1 MKMTLIKVDNLH
13 VHFPVEEGTVKAV
26 KGISF
31 EINSGET
38 LAIVGES
45 GCGKST
51 TAHAL
56 MQLLS
61 SPGVIADGSMLFN
74 KTDLAKQS
82 DKYMQTIRGKDIA
95 MIFQEP
101 MTSLNPVIKVGEQ
114 IAETV
119 RVHTGASK
127 KEAWNKAVEMMDHVG
142 IATPERRAE
151 QYPHQMSGGMRQR
164 AMIAMA
170 LACEPKL
177 LIADEPTTA
186 LDVTIQAQILR
197 LMRKLQKEFNTAILF
212 ITHDLGVVAEMA
224 DRVAVMYL
232 GTLVE
237 EAAVEQIFYRPQHP
251 YTQGLLR
258 SVPDVS
264 KKAKRLNQITG
275 TVPTLSNMPKG
286 CPFHPRCEKATAKCQ
301 KQVPKLRDIAGHK
314 VACFYAS
321 TESKVSH
328 Q

>member
-1 MKMTLIKVDNLH
+1 MRLINVENLH
-13 VHFPVEEGTVKAV
+13 VHFPVEQGVVKAV
-26 KGISF
+26 RGISF
-31 EINSGET
+31 EIECGET

-56 MQLLS
+56 MRLISAPGYIDAGSIQVNNLNLLE
-61 SPGVIADGSMLFN
+61 
-74 KTDLAKQS
+74 QS
-82 DKYMQTIRGKDIA
+82 ERNMERIRGKDIA

-101 MTSLNPVIKVGEQ
+101 MTSLNPVIQVGEQ

-119 RVHTGASK
+119 RIHTGASK
-127 KEAWNKAVEMMDHVG
+127 KEAWQKAIEMMKNVG

-151 QYPHQMSGGMRQR
+151 QFPHQMSGGMRQR

-170 LACEPKL
+170 LACQPKL

-197 LMRKLQKEFNTAILF
+197 LMRRLQNEFNTAILF

-232 GTLVE
+232 GTMVE
-237 EAAVEQIFYRPQHP
+237 EAPVEDVFYRPLHP

-264 KKAKRLNQITG
+264 RRLERLNQIKG
-275 TVPTLSNMPKG
+275 TVPTLKNMPQG
-286 CPFHPRCEKATAKCQ
+286 CPFHPRCDQATEQCRDE
-301 KQVPKLRDIAGHK
+301 VPTLAGNGSHR
-314 VACFYAS
+314 VACWNVKREVA
-321 TESKVSH
+321 E

>member
-1 MKMTLIKVDNLH
+1 MRLINVENLH
-13 VHFPVEEGTVKAV
+13 VHFPVEQGVVKAV
-26 KGISF
+26 RGISF
-31 EINSGET
+31 EIECGET

-56 MQLLS
+56 MRLISAPGYIDAGSIQVNNLNLLE
-61 SPGVIADGSMLFN
+61 
-74 KTDLAKQS
+74 QS
-82 DKYMQTIRGKDIA
+82 ERNMEKIRGKDIA

-101 MTSLNPVIKVGEQ
+101 MTSLNPVIQVGEQ

-119 RVHTGASK
+119 RIHTGASK
-127 KEAWNKAVEMMDHVG
+127 KEAWQKAIEMMKNVG

-151 QYPHQMSGGMRQR
+151 QFPHQMSGGMRQR

-170 LACEPKL
+170 LACQPKL

-197 LMRKLQKEFNTAILF
+197 LMRRLQNEFNTAILF

-232 GTLVE
+232 GTMVE
-237 EAAVEQIFYRPQHP
+237 EAPVEDVFYRPLHP

-264 KKAKRLNQITG
+264 RRLERLNQIKG
-275 TVPTLSNMPKG
+275 TVPTLKNMPQG
-286 CPFHPRCEKATAKCQ
+286 CPFHPRCDQATEQCRDE
-301 KQVPKLRDIAGHK
+301 VPTLAGNGSHR
-314 VACFYAS
+314 VACWNVKREVA
-321 TESKVSH
+321 E